1 MHFPP
6 NINSHA
12 KSNHN
17 SYTIKKSKR
26 VVEYSFK
33 KYCTLKHFFIL
44 SEKKKKS
51 SKINQNSTYPTKRQ
65 CSPRREISTLA
76 K

>member
-44 SEKKKKS
+44 SEKKKIIQNKS
-51 SKINQNSTYPTKRQ
+51 KFN
-65 CSPRREISTLA
+65 ISYQTTM
-76 K
+76 